1 MFLGSFRDQLF
12 EARIAR
18 ECTQMPHKKRPD
30 PLGLIGIDDDE
41 GNLGLPGPDNNI
53 ASTPDDDEASVFNDF
68 PRR

>member
-41 GNLGLPGPDNNI
+41 GNLGLTGPDNNI
-53 ASTPDDDEASVFNDF
+53 APMMTRASVFNDF